1 MDNVIWCV
9 LSPLPVARAG
19 ICVGTFAAGSGSV
32 RLHLFWLLSAHQLLF
47 MTSEA
52 GHSRSGLTRKIHQP
66 FNPVRTN
73 CQSARVE
80 PPNTDLLAR
89 LIWAA
94 LLPALGLR
102 PKVICWIDKYLLLFV
117 QLIKHCH
124 MLNKRF
130 YVKYFLHEIF
140 VNMFLTVL
148 FLQVTT
154 CSRTKATQFVKNEI
168 KILPVYNV
176 RKIRNSKMAAGVS
189 TTVNGQFFGLGLFY
203 LALR

>member
-1 MDNVIWCV
+1 
-9 LSPLPVARAG
+9 
-19 ICVGTFAAGSGSV
+19 
-32 RLHLFWLLSAHQLLF
+32 
-47 MTSEA
+47 
-52 GHSRSGLTRKIHQP
+52 
-66 FNPVRTN
+66 
-73 CQSARVE
+73 
-80 PPNTDLLAR
+80 
-89 LIWAA
+89 
-94 LLPALGLR
+94 
-102 PKVICWIDKYLLLFV
+102 
-117 QLIKHCH
+117 

-189 TTVNGQFFGLGLFY
+189 TTVNGQFFGLRLFY